1 MAEAN
6 GEVAARDPDA
16 LVTEIERT
24 REDLARTVD
33 RLADWVSPANV
44 ARRALDRAREHF
56 QRPEARM
63 AGGAVAALAVLGVL
77 GVAVYLIR
85 RRAPLSSAPLG
96 TSPLA
101 LHDWALDHTGHPPS
115 RTTPGTDCCRE
126 FGSCR
131 REESPGPGSC

>member
-6 GEVAARDPDA
+6 REVAVRDPDA

-24 REDLARTVD
+24 RENLARTID
-33 RLADWVSPANV
+33 QLADRVSPANV
-44 ARRALDRAREHF
+44 AHRALGQAREQL

-85 RRAPLSSAPLG
+85 RR
-96 TSPLA
+96 
-101 LHDWALDHTGHPPS
+101 
-115 RTTPGTDCCRE
+115 
-126 FGSCR
+126 R
-131 REESPGPGSC
+131 R